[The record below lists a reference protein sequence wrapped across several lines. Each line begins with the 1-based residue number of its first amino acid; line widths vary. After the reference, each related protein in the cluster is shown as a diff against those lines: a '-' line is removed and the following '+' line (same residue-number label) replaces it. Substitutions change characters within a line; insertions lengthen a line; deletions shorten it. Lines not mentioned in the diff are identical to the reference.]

1 MSKLSLLAAAGVG
14 YVLGARA
21 GRQRYEQIAATAR
34 KVADNPKVQR
44 VAHRAQDAA
53 AQQAAAA
60 AEAAKDK
67 VSSAASSAADKVARP
82 RRHPD
87 RDAGHPVAL
96 VLGWPP
102 DRAPAPGDRA
112 AVRLAGPARHRLAR

>member
-21 GRQRYEQIAATAR
+21 GRQRYDQIASTAR

-53 AQQAAAA
+53 AQQASAAA
-60 AEAAKDK
+60 GAAKDK
-67 VSSAASSAADKVARP
+67 VASAASTAADKVRGNDTQVGMQATP
-82 RRHPD
+82 
-87 RDAGHPVAL
+87 
-96 VLGWPP
+96 
-102 DRAPAPGDRA
+102 
-112 AVRLAGPARHRLAR
+112 

>member
-1 MSKLSLLAAAGVG
+1 MSKLSLLVAAGAG

-53 AQQAAAA
+53 THQAAVAA
-60 AEAAKDK
+60 GAAKDK
-67 VSSAASSAADKVARP
+67 VSSAASSAADKVR
-82 RRHPD
+82 
-87 RDAGHPVAL
+87 GHDTQVGMQA
-96 VLGWPP
+96 
-102 DRAPAPGDRA
+102 AP
-112 AVRLAGPARHRLAR
+112 

>member
-1 MSKLSLLAAAGVG
+1 MSKLSLLVAAGAG

-21 GRQRYEQIAATAR
+21 GRQRYEQIAATAK

-60 AEAAKDK
+60 AGAAKDK
-67 VSSAASSAADKVARP
+67 VSSAASSAADKVR
-82 RRHPD
+82 
-87 RDAGHPVAL
+87 G
-96 VLGWPP
+96 
-102 DRAPAPGDRA
+102 GDSQVGMQA
-112 AVRLAGPARHRLAR
+112 TP